1 MNRWISSC
9 LLTAA
14 LIITAALLMDMELPH
29 KKITLISDDSDH
41 PVTVTIIKKA
51 PQKKIEIKKEIPE
64 PEKNNLKQ
72 ESSFTIEK
80 EILPE
85 EKKEIP
91 EELTEEEIPGE
102 ESDINQNA
110 KEEILMTAEQM
121 QQAADYK
128 TYALKRISS
137 KKTYPLSSRS
147 KGETGNVKLH
157 VIILPDGSLE
167 KAEITEA
174 CEFENLNG
182 AALKAV
188 RKASPFKKM
197 KAGQKKL
204 ELTFIM
210 EFSLTE

>member
-14 LIITAALLMDMELPH
+14 LIITAALLMDMELPQ

-80 EILPE
+80 EI
-85 EKKEIP
+85 P
-91 EELTEEEIPGE
+91 EELTEEEIPEE
-102 ESDINQNA
+102 ESDINQDA

-137 KKTYPLSSRS
+137 KKTYPISSRS

-157 VIILPDGSLE
+157 VIILPDGNLE

-174 CEFENLNG
+174 CEFENLNE

-188 RKASPFKKM
+188 KKASPFKKM

>member
-14 LIITAALLMDMELPH
+14 LIITAALLMDMELPQ

-64 PEKNNLKQ
+64 
-72 ESSFTIEK
+72 
-80 EILPE
+80 
-85 EKKEIP
+85 
-91 EELTEEEIPGE
+91 ELTEEEIPEE
-102 ESDINQNA
+102 ESDINQDA

-137 KKTYPLSSRS
+137 KKTYPISSRS

-157 VIILPDGSLE
+157 VIILPDGNLE

-174 CEFENLNG
+174 CEFENLNE

-188 RKASPFKKM
+188 KKASPFKKM